1 MVPLTHPA
9 VWRCYPFGRP
19 LGALEVP
26 GVPGW
31 SHLGARLGRVAR
43 CVAVTA
49 ITFAHRG
56 ARLAAPENSL
66 PAFRLALD
74 AGVTGLETDVWL
86 SGDGIVVCAHD
97 PTVGK
102 GLRRHKLASTS
113 AAELAGLGV
122 PTLESVYVELGTGFQ
137 LSVDVKEDRAA
148 QPLLEVARQHG
159 ALERLWV
166 CSPDLDLLRSL
177 REERDVKLVHSTR
190 RKAIDTP
197 LERHA
202 FDLGQAGIDAM
213 NMHHSEWTAG
223 LVSLFHRFDVKAFAW
238 DAQEVRHLRAVLKM
252 HIDAVYCDRP
262 DRMVATV
269 AEWSDE

>member
-1 MVPLTHPA
+1 MVQ
-9 VWRCYPFGRP
+9 
-19 LGALEVP
+19 
-26 GVPGW
+26 W
-31 SHLGARLGRVAR
+31 SHLGGRFGRVAR

-86 SGDGIVVCAHD
+86 SADGIVVCAHD
-97 PTVGK
+97 PAVGK

-122 PTLESVYVELGTGFQ
+122 PTLESVYVELGSRFE
-137 LSVDVKEDRAA
+137 LSVDVKLPEAA
-148 QPLLEVARQHG
+148 LPLLAVARDHD

-166 CSPDLDLLRSL
+166 CSPDVELLRSL
-177 REERDVKLVHSTR
+177 RAETPSTGPRVNLVHSTR
-190 RKAIDTP
+190 RRGIEAP

-202 FDLGQAGIDAM
+202 FDLAQHGIDAM
-213 NMHHSEWTAG
+213 NLHHTEWTAG
-223 LVSLFHRFDVKAFAW
+223 LVSLFHRFDLKAFAW

-252 HIDAVYCDRP
+252 GVDAVYCDHP

-269 AEWSDE
+269 AEWSES